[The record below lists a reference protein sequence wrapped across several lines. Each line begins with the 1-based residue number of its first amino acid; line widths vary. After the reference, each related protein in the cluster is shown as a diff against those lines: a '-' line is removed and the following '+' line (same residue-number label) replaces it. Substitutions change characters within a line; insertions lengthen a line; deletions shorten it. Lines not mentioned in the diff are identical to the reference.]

1 MEHVHHYGE
10 IITEQASC
18 GNNQRLIRKCS
29 ICGAIEVI
37 GVQSN
42 VLKHHFADQKTLQ
55 QSTCM
60 KPGRSEYTCVRCG
73 YTKQVTLPLSG
84 HHYVKNNPFYQECRD
99 CRKKALTPFAKRTLL
114 ISGTSALVGGGIC
127 FALQRQQSFPAD
139 TEVQKTT
146 TAVMN
151 TIEIGSV
158 ETSSETELSPTE
170 TSEIKITLPETT
182 VTETASNETPLPE
195 ITACETMISETGS
208 YDTQAPE
215 TTAYET
221 QAPET
226 AAYKHEDFTTLA
238 SETERFTTTVPE
250 TEGFTTS
257 AVETNQFEP
266 TASETVPSTAAATKA
281 EISESAAV
289 ETVTPTAPVTE
300 ALQTASVDYT
310 ALTGEILNGSD
321 LLNLIEEGAPLE
333 IITNTGT
340 RFCANISISGAYP
353 LFDTALIPTSASY
366 TVNVILSEQQQVI
379 VCNQF

>member
-182 VTETASNETPLPE
+182 VTETASNETLSPE

-208 YDTQAPE
+208 YD
-215 TTAYET
+215 T

-250 TEGFTTS
+250 TEVFTTS